1 MWTARRSQE
10 NKEQPRDTLEIN
22 QKKQKVRMSEDRE
35 ECSGSTE
42 RDMIL
47 LFLSRTSES
56 EKGRKIIRRYNNEK
70 LPKLEKDTNIHV
82 YEGYTSLTQ
91 SIKLTGDR

>member
-1 MWTARRSQE
+1 M
-10 NKEQPRDTLEIN
+10 EIS
-22 QKKQKVRMSEDRE
+22 QKKQKVRMSKDRE

-70 LPKLEKDTNIHV
+70 RPKLEKDTNIHV